1 MEKNIIKIQ
10 RNYRLYKLN
19 NLIKNFNQYNLKVPE
34 KLDFNIYTRKM
45 RNRDILKNVSN
56 IINKLQILLQKE
68 INIRPQYILTA
79 FLIKNFN
86 EDILGPLKN
95 RHPSDTY
102 MFEWSIKLVQIF
114 CKTDNNY
121 NDCKLLLAYLENYK
135 TIFENWKNIDKNRTI
150 QNIIVSYYHRREH
163 LDKLE
168 NEEMNE
174 EQKDKIM
181 DQLLIE
187 CNDLLENIIV
197 IDKDFDIE
205 NLQSNYKE
213 IYVEI
218 QKSMKK
224 IYTSIS
230 REFKRAYLTIIIDEY
245 KKGNN
250 SDLHKLIIDTNSRI
264 LKLCPLK
271 YKNSISTKL
280 NEYNYIDIILN
291 KNDNIISYLE
301 FLIDTILALSAP
313 EDDNDN
319 KKWKQNTL
327 LLLEQ
332 LSRNYC
338 TIVPTVLIEINN
350 KIDYIFGQINS
361 LL

>member
-1 MEKNIIKIQ
+1 M
-10 RNYRLYKLN
+10 
-19 NLIKNFNQYNLKVPE
+19 KVPE

-68 INIRPQYILTA
+68 IIIRPQYILTA

-163 LDKLE
+163 LDKIE
-168 NEEMNE
+168 NEQMNE

-213 IYVEI
+213 IYMEI

-224 IYTSIS
+224 YTHQF
-230 REFKRAYLTIIIDEY
+230 RENL
-245 KKGNN
+245 KG
-250 SDLHKLIIDTNSRI
+250 HI
-264 LKLCPLK
+264 
-271 YKNSISTKL
+271 
-280 NEYNYIDIILN
+280 
-291 KNDNIISYLE
+291 
-301 FLIDTILALSAP
+301 
-313 EDDNDN
+313 
-319 KKWKQNTL
+319 
-327 LLLEQ
+327 
-332 LSRNYC
+332 
-338 TIVPTVLIEINN
+338 
-350 KIDYIFGQINS
+350 
-361 LL
+361 